1 MNLVVFCDKVSPNDV
16 HCGGLQYFGFS
27 PVITHSSTK
36 TDADI
41 FHPRLP
47 STIISLPLK
56 AFFSAEVNKRLLGAY
71 YEVRNEWSWNGEGKK
86 RYETVERHW
95 FDI

>member
-1 MNLVVFCDKVSPNDV
+1 MTEAAL
-16 HCGGLQYFGFS
+16 
-27 PVITHSSTK
+27 
-36 TDADI
+36 

-47 STIISLPLK
+47 FTIISLPLK
-56 AFFSAEVNKRLLGAY
+56 AFFSAEVNKRLLRAY
-71 YEVRNEWSWNGEGKK
+71 YEMRNERSWNGEGKK